1 MAAGMSLA
9 RKLLPVAGP
18 LGIAVGLA
26 VFTSLGDDE
35 SGAPEDR
42 APVYTEHAPGPARPE
57 PAPLLAARPAGPP
70 VDRPRCLASMTVQE
84 LSRQLMTLRHAE
96 AIARLYRDEAPPEV
110 ARAYLQGLAD
120 VSTAL
125 APGVARSRLLVIAA
139 DGLVRL
145 GHAQPARTA
154 LAASGAVGDR
164 HEGPPQRASR
174 ELPPPHPGDYGFD
187 RSDWRGHAAQVAAR
201 LDDHALA
208 EALVADDPEA
218 AVELAQHYAEVGE
231 LGRARALLQAAAP
244 EHPSLGWRL
253 AHASALV
260 GVGQREA
267 ALAEADG
274 FERSTALVR
283 LEVAR
288 TLIRGG
294 HHEDA
299 VAVLL
304 AAADGMPA
312 TLEPG
317 ERLGTM
323 VAIARELDAAGRLR
337 AALER
342 LDHVRTEL
350 QALGDHFQALGVWA
364 ALIDAEHRLGRTEQA
379 WEDVAAFGGMSLA
392 DMNAA
397 PMTRVLLLTREG
409 RLAEALTVTHATAAI
424 TYPLAY
430 AHIHARMR
438 EPDPTLERELD
449 EGLRTFCPGG

>member
-1 MAAGMSLA
+1 
-9 RKLLPVAGP
+9 
-18 LGIAVGLA
+18 
-26 VFTSLGDDE
+26 
-35 SGAPEDR
+35 
-42 APVYTEHAPGPARPE
+42 
-57 PAPLLAARPAGPP
+57 
-70 VDRPRCLASMTVQE
+70 
-84 LSRQLMTLRHAE
+84 
-96 AIARLYRDEAPPEV
+96 
-110 ARAYLQGLAD
+110 
-120 VSTAL
+120 
-125 APGVARSRLLVIAA
+125 
-139 DGLVRL
+139 
-145 GHAQPARTA
+145 
-154 LAASGAVGDR
+154 
-164 HEGPPQRASR
+164 
-174 ELPPPHPGDYGFD
+174 
-187 RSDWRGHAAQVAAR
+187 
-201 LDDHALA
+201 
-208 EALVADDPEA
+208 
-218 AVELAQHYAEVGE
+218 
-231 LGRARALLQAAAP
+231 
-244 EHPSLGWRL
+244 
-253 AHASALV
+253 
-260 GVGQREA
+260 
-267 ALAEADG
+267 
-274 FERSTALVR
+274 
-283 LEVAR
+283 VAR